1 MPKQALLVAF
11 YWSCYLLCAITKCSL
26 CVEKKGTEI
35 VFPCTFHFMLIVL
48 TNERGT
54 VLDNSTEHL
63 IVLSRIFHTVRMSC
77 LRNSYCWVSSWTVW
91 LQTFGSSE
99 FSNTNI
105 LTQKQK
111 KMCISHSKNVQILRH
126 TKHVEVS
133 SNLPSVTSKI
143 NTSDIESI
151 IHTGKKLKTVWHFLL
166 STFQKHTWKETEKGT
181 NLQKLRIHLEKFGD
195 LNSCTECTLKLQSVL
210 HGSCK
215 VVPYYIFSE
224 TTVGHVR
231 KHWTLFGIVGC
242 QAKQS

>member
-1 MPKQALLVAF
+1 
-11 YWSCYLLCAITKCSL
+11 
-26 CVEKKGTEI
+26 
-35 VFPCTFHFMLIVL
+35 
-48 TNERGT
+48 
-54 VLDNSTEHL
+54 
-63 IVLSRIFHTVRMSC
+63 
-77 LRNSYCWVSSWTVW
+77 
-91 LQTFGSSE
+91 
-99 FSNTNI
+99 
-105 LTQKQK
+105 
-111 KMCISHSKNVQILRH
+111 MCISHSKNVQILRH

-166 STFQKHTWKETEKGT
+166 STFQKHTRKETEKGT

-242 QAKQS
+242 QAKQSESQFYCGVFMRSVLEIYIRSGSFNTSFYTLICLRLKSLCISLLNFIYF